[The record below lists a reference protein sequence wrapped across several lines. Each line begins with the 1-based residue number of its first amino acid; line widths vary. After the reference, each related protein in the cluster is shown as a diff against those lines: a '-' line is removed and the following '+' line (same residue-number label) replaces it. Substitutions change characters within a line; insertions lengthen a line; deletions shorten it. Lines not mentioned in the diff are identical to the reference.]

1 MNKKEMSNWQERTTL
16 LLGAE
21 KIKKLHDS
29 HVLIVGL
36 GGVGAYAAEQIV
48 RAGVGQVT
56 IVDGDTVSES
66 NRNRQMAALVSTLD
80 QSKAEIMEQR
90 LLDINPKLKI
100 TTIDEYIKD
109 EKMENLLNHPYD
121 YVVDAIDT
129 LSPKIF
135 LLYHCLQKGL
145 KVASSMG
152 AGGKLDPS
160 QVQIADIS
168 KSYNDKLAR
177 ILRKRL
183 HRMGVYKGI
192 PVVFS
197 PEVVDESAVILTE
210 GEQNKKTTVG
220 TISYMPA
227 IFGNF
232 LSSIVIR
239 DLINAQ

>member
-1 MNKKEMSNWQERTTL
+1 MSNWQERSLL
-16 LLGAE
+16 LLGEE
-21 KIKKLHDS
+21 KLNKLNNS

-48 RAGVGQVT
+48 RAGVGEVT
-56 IVDGDTVSES
+56 IVDGDVVSES
-66 NRNRQMAALVSTLD
+66 NRNRQMVALVSTKGKA
-80 QSKAEIMEQR
+80 KAEIMEER
-90 LLDINPKLKI
+90 LLDINPELKI
-100 TTIDEYIKD
+100 NSINKYIKD
-109 EKMENLLNHPYD
+109 ESMEEILNHPYD

-129 LSPKIF
+129 LAPKIF

-152 AGGKLDPS
+152 AGGKTDPS
-160 QVQIADIS
+160 QVQIADIA
-168 KSYNDKLAR
+168 KSYNDNLAR

-183 HRMGVYKGI
+183 HRMGVYTGI
-192 PVVFS
+192 KVVFS
-197 PEVVDESAVILTE
+197 PEKVDDAAIILTE

-232 LSSIVIR
+232 ISSIVLR
-239 DLINAQ
+239 DLMESE

>member
-1 MNKKEMSNWQERTTL
+1 MSNWQERSLL
-16 LLGAE
+16 LLGEE
-21 KIKKLHDS
+21 KLNKLNKS

-56 IVDGDTVSES
+56 IVDGDVVSES
-66 NRNRQMAALVSTLD
+66 NRNRQMAALVSTIGK
-80 QSKAEIMEQR
+80 SKAEIMEER
-90 LLDINPKLKI
+90 LLDINPDLKVN
-100 TTIDEYIKD
+100 TINEYIID
-109 EKMENLLNHPYD
+109 EKMEELLHHPYD

-135 LLYHCLQKGL
+135 LLYHCMQNGL

-152 AGGKLDPS
+152 AGGKTDPS
-160 QVQIADIS
+160 QVQIADIA

-183 HRMGVYKGI
+183 HRMGVYSGI
-192 PVVFS
+192 KVVFS
-197 PEVVDESAVILTE
+197 PEVADESAFILTE
-210 GEQNKKTTVG
+210 GEMNKKTTVG

-239 DLINAQ
+239 DLMNAE